1 MCSRVFIEV
10 FKRLFRATPDFH
22 AHFFKKNGPPK
33 GIRTQY
39 PGFQLQRLT
48 HWTRR
53 IVYFKCIHL
62 KYDSEPRT

>member
-10 FKRLFRATPDFH
+10 FERLIRATPDFH
-22 AHFFKKNGPPK
+22 AHLKKNGPPI
-33 GIRTQY
+33 GIRTRY
-39 PGFQLQRLT
+39 PG
-48 HWTRR
+48 TRR